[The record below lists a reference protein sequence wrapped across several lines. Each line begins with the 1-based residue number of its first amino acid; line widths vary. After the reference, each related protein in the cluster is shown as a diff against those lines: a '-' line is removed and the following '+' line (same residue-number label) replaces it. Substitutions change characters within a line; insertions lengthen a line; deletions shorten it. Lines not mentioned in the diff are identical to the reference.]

1 MQQNKLLKDF
11 RKLQSLLDSGVTFI
25 AFDTE
30 TTGLNSNS
38 DRIIE
43 IGAVKF
49 DKTGILDK
57 FETLVNPQKAIPAE
71 CSEINHITNEM
82 IKDAPLTQK
91 ALKDFSDFI
100 KDGILIAHNATF
112 DLNFLN
118 EELERAKLPLIK
130 NKALDT
136 LNFVR
141 WAYPLLGKYNL
152 QLMANLMGINIKNA
166 HRAYDDAR
174 VCMEVFIKTLS
185 DTKSIQKKA

>member
-1 MQQNKLLKDF
+1 MPQNKLLEDF
-11 RKLQSLLDSGVTFI
+11 RKLQSLVDSGVTFI

-30 TTGLNSNS
+30 TTGLSSTN

-49 DKTGILDK
+49 DKNGIIDK
-57 FETLVNPQKAIPAE
+57 FETLINPQKPIPAE
-71 CSEINHITNEM
+71 CTEINHITDEM
-82 IKDAPLTQK
+82 VKDAPLS
-91 ALKDFSDFI
+91 KDAMVSFSDFI
-100 KDGILIAHNATF
+100 KDSILIAHNANF
-112 DLNFLN
+112 DLNFVN
-118 EELERAKLPLIK
+118 EEFARAKLPELK

-152 QLMANLMGINIKNA
+152 QLMARLMNINVEDA

-174 VCMEVFIKTLS
+174 VCMEVFNRTLK
-185 DTKSIQKKA
+185 DTASVQKKA